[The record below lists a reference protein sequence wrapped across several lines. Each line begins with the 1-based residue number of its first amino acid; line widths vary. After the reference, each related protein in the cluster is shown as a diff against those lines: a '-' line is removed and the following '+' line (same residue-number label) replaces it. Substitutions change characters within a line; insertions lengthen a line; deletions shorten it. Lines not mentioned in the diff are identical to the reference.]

1 MSKQIVV
8 YSEYCVYMQRICFIS
23 CSGSTEI
30 NSITRY
36 TTYTVK
42 FCCLEHQYFEYFKL
56 EAPATFSLIYF
67 TLNNLNSPDILK
79 VFLGGG
85 LTKLKIARFNCILK
99 ILPVKKN
106 CKCFMLQPNRWLL
119 LLYIKRLSFYGICYV
134 PFCLQFITWPLTLAL
149 WPCLC
154 RACLLRPVNWES
166 AIRALVWFIRS

>member
-1 MSKQIVV
+1 MV

-67 TLNNLNSPDILK
+67 TLNNLNPPDILK

-99 ILPVKKN
+99 ILPVKKIAN
-106 CKCFMLQPNRWLL
+106 ALCYKEIDGFFFCILRGSLFMVFVMFLSAFSLL
-119 LLYIKRLSFYGICYV
+119 HD
-134 PFCLQFITWPLTLAL
+134 L
-149 WPCLC
+149 WPWPFD
-154 RACLLRPVNWES
+154 PVFVGHVYWGQW
-166 AIRALVWFIRS
+166 IGRVQYKR